1 MAPGPSRS
9 LPALSAVLGALLLLS
24 GCVSVAQRDYQ
35 PAPNPIPRDI
45 RHYQLS
51 IDPPLPADQVRIEVV
66 YRSEGDTCPVTQAGT
81 QFRPERQG
89 QSLSFQ
95 VPLDMFR
102 NQDGCEW
109 LPNQLWI
116 ALQAGG
122 NYNTRFSVPLA
133 LGRQVRWCRLN
144 PEHGACMARESD
156 IRSYKIPGGVHRV
169 VVRQGR

>member
-1 MAPGPSRS
+1 MAPGLSRS
-9 LPALSAVLGALLLLS
+9 LPALLTVLCALLLLS

-35 PAPNPIPRDI
+35 PA
-45 RHYQLS
+45 
-51 IDPPLPADQVRIEVV
+51 RIEVV

>member
-9 LPALSAVLGALLLLS
+9 LPALLPVLSALLLLS

-45 RHYQLS
+45 RH
-51 IDPPLPADQVRIEVV
+51 
-66 YRSEGDTCPVTQAGT
+66 CPVSQAGT

-89 QSLSFQ
+89 QGLSFQ

-102 NQDGCEW
+102 NQDGCKW

-156 IRSYKIPGGVHRV
+156 IRRYKIPGGVHRV
-169 VVRQGR
+169 VVMQGR